1 MPHEHCEHHHHH
13 TSDNQ
18 KSLLV
23 VLCITAFYMAAEF
36 VGGYFTN
43 SLALMADAGHML
55 GDVAAL
61 GLSFFA
67 IWLSSKKAP
76 PEKTYGYYRAE
87 ILAALIN
94 GVTLIFIAFAIIRE
108 AYHRMTALQNI
119 DAPLMVIIAAG
130 GLIVNIIGAWM
141 LHKGSK
147 ENLNIKGA
155 FLHVI
160 GDLLGSVGA
169 IIAGVLVWKWQ
180 FYIADPIVSVFI
192 AVLVL
197 YSSISLTKS
206 AVNILMEA
214 APKHVNIREIQDS
227 IAGIK
232 DVADVYDLHVWSISS
247 NRLSLSVHVA
257 AKIEDYEIILC
268 EINEM
273 LKEKFGIEH
282 STIQIEPKDFRKTVC
297 PFS

>member
-1 MPHEHCEHHHHH
+1 
-13 TSDNQ
+13 
-18 KSLLV
+18 
-23 VLCITAFYMAAEF
+23 
-36 VGGYFTN
+36 
-43 SLALMADAGHML
+43 
-55 GDVAAL
+55 
-61 GLSFFA
+61 
-67 IWLSSKKAP
+67 
-76 PEKTYGYYRAE
+76 
-87 ILAALIN
+87 
-94 GVTLIFIAFAIIRE
+94 
-108 AYHRMTALQNI
+108 
-119 DAPLMVIIAAG
+119 MVIIAAG

-160 GDLLGSVGA
+160 GDLLGSAGA

-180 FYIADPIVSVFI
+180 FYIADPVVSVFI
-192 AVLVL
+192 AILVL
-197 YSSISLTKS
+197 YSSINLTKS

-247 NRLSLSVHVA
+247 NHLSLSVHVA
-257 AKIEDYEIILC
+257 AKIEDYEIMLY
-268 EINEM
+268 EINKM

-282 STIQIEPKDFRKTVC
+282 STIQIEPKDFRKAVC